1 METKDRDRAGEI
13 RKKIQNIKIILRRR
27 SQAKILILKF

>member
-13 RKKIQNIKIILRRR
+13 RKKIQNIKIFLRRKTM
-27 SQAKILILKF
+27 QALA